1 MIYAVITVCI
11 TINGFIKKN
20 NKIYCLLW
28 TLYATSAVFCCIGEI
43 TFNLSTNKGHM
54 QTIWYDLSDT
64 TFFGYILIVICT
76 YIAFIPFK
84 KYDSK
89 NALQHF
95 GESKHSR
102 NIMYLFSYSY
112 ILCALLFLLIASKD
126 ILRIMN
132 ISDFGALR
140 STLYGNVENEST
152 LVITNNAIAMLC
164 LKICLQFKLIS
175 VFISFAML
183 KEGRRKGLAIIL
195 FVLTFIIYFIN
206 STANASRGGLA
217 MFVFCIILILTFFQK
232 YLTEKMERRI
242 KLISLVFVGITAA
255 FFLIVSVSRFA
266 NNSSSENPILT
277 NLIFYLG
284 HGPIEFSK
292 VTGSLT
298 GLAYGGTIL
307 GRLSNHY
314 FGTEYSWSLVQSKIG
329 YPNIGP
335 VFTTYLG
342 YLYTDFG
349 PIGCILF
356 VSVWAYFILYLLKKR
371 PNNFSTIFI
380 FLYYI
385 SYYVSGAFAVGRL
398 EYAAMITAFV
408 GYFVLRFV
416 ERVRIRNTTV

>member
-1 MIYAVITVCI
+1 
-11 TINGFIKKN
+11 
-20 NKIYCLLW
+20 
-28 TLYATSAVFCCIGEI
+28 
-43 TFNLSTNKGHM
+43 M

-64 TFFGYILIVICT
+64 TLFGYILIVICT

-84 KYDSK
+84 KFDSK
-89 NALQHF
+89 NALQYF
-95 GESKHSR
+95 GKAKYSR
-102 NIMYLFSYSY
+102 QIMYLFSYSY
-112 ILCALLFLLIASKD
+112 IICALLFLLIAFKD
-126 ILRIMN
+126 IIQIMN
-132 ISDFGALR
+132 ISDFGTLR
-140 STLYGNVENEST
+140 STLYGNTENEST
-152 LVITNNAIAMLC
+152 LVITNNAIAMLG
-164 LKICLQFKLIS
+164 LKICLQFKLLS

-195 FVLTFIIYFIN
+195 FILTFVIYLIN

-217 MFVFCIILILTFFQK
+217 MFVFCIIVILTFFQK

-242 KLISLVFVGITAA
+242 KLISLVFIGITVA
-255 FFLIVSVSRFA
+255 FFLAVSVSRFA
-266 NNSSSENPILT
+266 NNSSSDNPILT
-277 NLIFYLG
+277 NIIFYLG

-298 GLAYGGTIL
+298 DFAYGGTIL

-349 PIGCILF
+349 AIGCLLF
-356 VSVWAYFILYLLKKR
+356 VSIWSYFMVNVLKKR
-371 PNNFSTIFI
+371 PNNLSTIFI
-380 FLYYI
+380 FLYYV

-398 EYAAMITAFV
+398 EYAAMITAFA
-408 GYFVLRFV
+408 GYFILRII
-416 ERVRIRNTTV
+416 ERARKRRGTRLVQYYRPNDYS